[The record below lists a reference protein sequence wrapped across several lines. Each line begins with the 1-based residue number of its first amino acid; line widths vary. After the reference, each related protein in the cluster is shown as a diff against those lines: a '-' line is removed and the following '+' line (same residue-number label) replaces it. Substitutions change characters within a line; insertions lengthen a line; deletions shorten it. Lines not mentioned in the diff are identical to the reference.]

1 MLYTI
6 DFIVKEFQKNKMVK
20 EDGLEKLVALEEKM
34 MTVAR
39 TNLYDPIKA
48 VEMCLMPNVVISK
61 KFRVPEFIKYTRT

>member
-1 MLYTI
+1 MLFTI

-20 EDGLEKLVALEEKM
+20 EDGLEKLVALEERM
-34 MTVAR
+34 MTVER

-61 KFRVPEFIKYTRT
+61 KFRVPEFVKYTGT